1 MLTINN
7 TPPVVNNNVLNPL
20 LDKRT
25 KKIII
30 KEAQKI
36 DAKLIL
42 MINKNADENVLKEI
56 SRQTNS
62 LSYYGKTHGK
72 TR

>member
-30 KEAQKI
+30 KEA
-36 DAKLIL
+36 
-42 MINKNADENVLKEI
+42 
-56 SRQTNS
+56 
-62 LSYYGKTHGK
+62 
-72 TR
+72 